1 MSKLKSPLF
10 SLGAHGSIG
19 DALTI
24 QRRNRGS
31 FARKK
36 PIPTDPKTDLQL
48 AQRQIYRDAV
58 DKWNAL
64 SPEEKEAWRGV
75 CPGLTAYQCF
85 ISSEL
90 KYVEPTPPPEEYT
103 EEQTQGAS
111 SEGRLQPDWRKGG
124 QRLTIP
130 NRKVTKLAFK
140 IAKEGSPTGDVDYA
154 INRVSDDGE
163 IVRQTL
169 CNASELS
176 TEFEWHELEFN
187 TPPTINEEVTIFVEF
202 NAGDSS
208 NRIRYIFMSID
219 VKANEYHRR
228 TFRGAWIE
236 RTGEDCAYRYKYY
249 LP

>member
-1 MSKLKSPLF
+1 MAKTKLPLL
-10 SLGAHGSIG
+10 SLGAHGSIAN
-19 DALTI
+19 ALTFQKQSQGTI
-24 QRRNRGS
+24 
-31 FARKK
+31 ARTK
-36 PIPTDPKTDLQL
+36 PTPTDPKSPAQL
-48 AQRQIYRDAV
+48 AWRQIYKDAV
-58 DKWNAL
+58 AIWHAL
-64 SPEEKEAWRGV
+64 SPAEQEAWRGV

-187 TPPTINEEVTIFVEF
+187 TPPTINEEVTE
-202 NAGDSS
+202 
-208 NRIRYIFMSID
+208 
-219 VKANEYHRR
+219 
-228 TFRGAWIE
+228 
-236 RTGEDCAYRYKYY
+236 GEGYDCAYRYKYY